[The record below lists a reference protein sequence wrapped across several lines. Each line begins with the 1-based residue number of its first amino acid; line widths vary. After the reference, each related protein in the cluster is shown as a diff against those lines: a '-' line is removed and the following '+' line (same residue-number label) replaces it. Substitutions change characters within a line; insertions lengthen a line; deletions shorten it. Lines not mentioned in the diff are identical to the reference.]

1 MIWNS
6 AVRRWSFVAAA
17 TLYALLLSGR
27 LTAQNA
33 VSETGA
39 AYSQGLPVIRNY
51 PPEVYAAHNQ
61 NWAAVQDRR
70 GVMYF
75 GNSYGVLEYDG
86 VSWRLIKVGIKRIA
100 RSLAM
105 DAEGRIFVGGY
116 GELGYLKPDEQGS
129 MKYISLTAEIEEK
142 YRNFTDVWK
151 VITTPTGVYFV
162 VSQYIFRW
170 DGSKMHTTRAETAL
184 QSAHFIHNQLLVFQR
199 DKPLQQLVSDV
210 LRPQQT
216 GAAPALER
224 TVTVLPL
231 DKPAML
237 IVTRDQGLFRYDGNS
252 APKPFPTEVQGLLA
266 EGQVF
271 SAIALSNGR
280 YAFGTM
286 LKGVVITDAKG
297 RLLQHLHKTS
307 GLLDDAVLCLY
318 EDRQDGLW
326 MGLQTGIA
334 RAETGAALS
343 YFNEKQGIEGSIW
356 DMARHEGRLWLA
368 TIMGLYYLDDNA
380 GGVRSAQPIRRMP
393 DVSPQCW
400 SLAPFG
406 KSLLVAAYDGVYEI
420 RNSQSRLISNEFC
433 FAVYRSQQDP
443 NRVFVGLRS
452 GVKTLYY
459 SGGQWKEESRLE
471 GVEHEIRH
479 FYEMPD
485 GRLWL
490 IGYFNGPVLA
500 DFSKGFSSNPPIKHF
515 DTTHGMP
522 PADRIIGFPTDRG
535 LRFATL
541 QGVFAF
547 DDGRQR
553 FYRDSTLIEGLTDP
567 AIALF
572 HAARAPEGH
581 LWLTADNNAQS
592 GVAMRRAEGKYEWRP
607 NFLPRIAAM
616 QVFTVYPDPQQPGIV
631 WIGGTDALVRYDAT
645 TMARPAP
652 AYPALIREISMNA
665 DSVLYAGTG
674 KFPGSIQKLSYSRY
688 SIRFRFAAPG
698 FDDESKTVYQYQLA
712 GYDEDWSDWS
722 AETYKD
728 YTGIPAGLYR
738 FRVRAKNLYGLVGE
752 PAEFEFRVLPPFY
765 LSTWAWLLYALL
777 FVLALRWAWK
787 AQLKRLENKHAL
799 KIKQLEYEKLKE
811 LDQLKSRFFADI
823 SHEFRTP
830 LTLILGPLEQL
841 SEEEKRPGIIRHYK
855 VMEANAR
862 RLLRLINQLLDLSR
876 LDAGKMQLDMQ
887 EADLIPLLKG
897 CAFAFESLAM
907 SKNIRLQ
914 VECAVPAAMLSFDRD
929 KMEQVFTNLISNA
942 LKFTPEGGGVQVRA
956 VADATR
962 SILRVDVSDTGIG
975 ISEDQLPLVFERF
988 FQSDAGSRLHA
999 SGSGIGLALTKELTQ
1014 LHGGNIGAESKPGQ
1028 GSVFFIELPVR
1039 SFTAPSATAAPE
1051 KPANLSESII
1061 LPSAPTDNFAPELS
1075 SDNTLLLV
1083 EDNPDMR
1090 IFIRDILAGQFHVI
1104 EAADGKEGVEKAL
1117 EHIPNLIVSDVM
1129 MPGMDGLELCDA
1141 LKNDERSSHI
1151 PIILLTAK
1159 ADLDSRI
1166 AGLRRGA
1173 DDYLSKPFHREELL
1187 LRAGNLLAQRQ
1198 RLRERYA
1205 SLEPLPAAVPDP
1217 GIEIEDAFLL
1227 KIRQL
1232 AEPRLTDA
1240 DFDIDQ
1246 LARLAGMSRS
1256 QMFRKI
1262 KAITGKSPSIFIR
1275 DIRLQRAQEL
1285 LRTTTKNVTEIA
1297 YEVGFSTPAYFSDA
1311 FYEAFGVRPSQ
1322 FRA

>member
-1 MIWNS
+1 MEAKSKFWYRIL
-6 AVRRWSFVAAA
+6 V
-17 TLYALLLSGR
+17 
-27 LTAQNA
+27 
-33 VSETGA
+33 GA
-39 AYSQGLPVIRNY
+39 ACWWLVQFLLPMKAGSQTTGLPQLQNY
-51 PPEVYAAHNQ
+51 TPETYAAHNQ
-61 NWAAVQDRR
+61 NWAAVQDQR

-86 VSWRLIKVGIKRIA
+86 VSWRLIKVGGNRIA
-100 RSLAM
+100 RSLAI

-116 GELGYLKPDEQGS
+116 GDLGYLKPDEQGQ
-129 MKYISLTAEIEEK
+129 MKYVSLAAEIEEK
-142 YRNFTDVWK
+142 YRNFTDVWQ
-151 VITTPTGVYFV
+151 IIATPTGMYFV

-170 DGSKMHTTRAETAL
+170 DGSKMHTTRAATAF

-199 DKPLQQLVSDV
+199 DKPLQLLISDE
-210 LRPQQT
+210 LILKQT
-216 GAAPALER
+216 EAAPALER
-224 TVTVLPL
+224 TVAVLPL

-237 IVTRDQGLFRYDGNS
+237 IVTRDKGLFRYDGKG
-252 APKPFPTEVQGLLA
+252 APQPFPTEVQGLLA

-286 LKGVVITDAKG
+286 LRGGVITDAKG
-297 RLLQHLHKTS
+297 RLLQQLHKSS

-318 EDRQDGLW
+318 EDRQQGLW
-326 MGLQTGIA
+326 LGLQIGIA

-343 YFNEKQGIEGSIW
+343 YFTEQQGIQGSIW

-368 TIMGLYYLDDNA
+368 TIMGLYYLDDSPGA
-380 GGVRSAQPIRRMP
+380 ARSTQPIRRMAG
-393 DVSPQCW
+393 VSPQCW

-406 KSLLVAAYDGVYEI
+406 KSLLAATYDGVYEI
-420 RNSQSRLISNEFC
+420 TNGQSKLISNEFC
-433 FAVYRSQQDP
+433 FAVHRSEQDP
-443 NRVFVGLRS
+443 NRVFVGLRG

-459 SGGQWKEESRLE
+459 AGGQWKEEGRLE
-471 GVEHEIRH
+471 GVAHEIRH
-479 FYEMPD
+479 FYETPD
-485 GRLWL
+485 GSLWL
-490 IGYFNGPVLA
+490 IGYFNGPALA
-500 DFSKGFSSNPPIKHF
+500 DFSKGFSSKPPIRHF
-515 DTTHGMP
+515 DTTHGLP

-547 DDGRQR
+547 DETRQR
-553 FYRDSTLIEGLTDP
+553 FYRDSTLIKGLADP
-567 AIALF
+567 VIPLF
-572 HAARAPEGH
+572 HACRDQEGA
-581 LWLTADNNAQS
+581 LWLTADDNAQS
-592 GVAMRRAEGKYEWRP
+592 GVAMRKAEGEYVWRP
-607 NFLPRIAAM
+607 NFLSRIAKM
-616 QVFTVYPDPQQPGIV
+616 QVFTVYPDPQQQGIV
-631 WIGGTDALVRYDAT
+631 WVGGADKLVRYDAT
-645 TMARPAP
+645 AP
-652 AYPALIREISMNA
+652 TRSAAAYPTLIREISINA
-665 DSVLYAGTG
+665 DSVLYAGAG
-674 KFPGSIQKLSYSRY
+674 AFPVGMQKLSYSRR
-688 SIRFRFAAPG
+688 SLRFRYAAPG
-698 FDDESKTVYQYQLA
+698 FDDEAKTVYQYQLV
-712 GYDEDWSDWS
+712 GYDKDWSEWS

-728 YTGIPAGLYR
+728 YTGIPAGIYR

-752 PAEFEFRVLPPFY
+752 PAEIEFRVLPPFY

-777 FVLALRWAWK
+777 FALALWGIWK
-787 AQLKRLENKHAL
+787 AQLKRLEKKHAL

-897 CAFAFESLAM
+897 CAFAFESLAA

-914 VECAVPAAMLSFDRD
+914 VECAVPAAVLSYDRD

-942 LKFTPEGGGVQVRA
+942 LKFTPEGGTVQVRA
-956 VADATR
+956 VAIETN
-962 SILRVDVSDTGIG
+962 STLRIEVSDTGIG
-975 ISEDQLPLVFERF
+975 IAEDQLPLVFERF
-988 FQSDAGSRLHA
+988 FQSNAGSRLHA

-1014 LHGGNIGAESKPGQ
+1014 LHGGSIGAESRPGQ

-1039 SFTAPSATAAPE
+1039 SFVAREAAPE
-1051 KPANLSESII
+1051 NPTGTIETLVQ
-1061 LPSAPTDNFAPELS
+1061 PSLPTDAGVPELNA
-1075 SDNTLLLV
+1075 DNTLLLV

-1090 IFIRDILAGQFHVI
+1090 VFIRDILAGQFRVI
-1104 EAADGKEGVEKAL
+1104 EAADGQEGVEKAL
-1117 EHIPNLIVSDVM
+1117 EHIPDLIVSDVM

-1198 RLRERYA
+1198 RQRERYT

-1232 AEPRLTDA
+1232 AEPRLTDG
-1240 DFDIDQ
+1240 DFDIEQ
-1246 LARLAGMSRS
+1246 LAKLAGMSRS

-1262 KAITGKSPSIFIR
+1262 KALTGKSPSVFIR

-1285 LRTTTKNVTEIA
+1285 LQTTSKNITEIA

-1311 FYEAFGVRPSQ
+1311 FYEAYGVRPSQ
-1322 FRA
+1322 YKA